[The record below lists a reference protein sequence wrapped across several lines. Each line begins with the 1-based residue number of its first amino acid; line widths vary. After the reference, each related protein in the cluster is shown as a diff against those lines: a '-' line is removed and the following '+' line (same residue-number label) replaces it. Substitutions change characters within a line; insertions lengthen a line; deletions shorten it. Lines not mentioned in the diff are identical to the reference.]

1 MHYPIVNQ
9 LSRLAAHVRPLYRL
23 AWVGLLLGVMTL
35 SGCATGSHFDRWA
48 GHDASAIRVR
58 PGDTLYSI
66 AVANDLDWRDVARWN
81 GIHNPRDLRAGQ
93 ILRLTP
99 PGQTARAATR
109 VTTRAVPRKPPAAK
123 PASRSASTQSNTTV
137 SAQGVIWKWPVN
149 GRVLSHFIDQSNQ
162 QKGLILGGAI
172 GEPVRASAAGEV
184 VYAGNGL
191 PGYGNLLIIKHNSTW
206 LSAYGYNRSLLVKEG
221 QTVRA
226 GQVVATM
233 GRRDGRAKDK
243 TGSLLFQIRRDGK
256 PVDPMAYLPSR

>member
-1 MHYPIVNQ
+1 M
-9 LSRLAAHVRPLYRL
+9 

-81 GIHNPRDLRAGQ
+81 GIRNPRDLRAGQ

-99 PGQTARAATR
+99 PGQTGRAAAN
-109 VTTRAVPRKPPAAK
+109 TTTQAVPRQPSAEKPTYQSAFT
-123 PASRSASTQSNTTV
+123 RSDTLTSS
-137 SAQGVIWKWPVN
+137 QGVVWQWPVN
-149 GRVLSHFIDQSNQ
+149 GRVLSRFIDESKQ
-162 QKGLILGGAI
+162 QKGLILAGQI

-191 PGYGNLLIIKHNSTW
+191 PGYGNLLIIKHDSTW

-221 QTVRA
+221 QSVRA

>member
-1 MHYPIVNQ
+1 MC
-9 LSRLAAHVRPLYRL
+9 RM

-81 GIHNPRDLRAGQ
+81 GIRNPRDLRAGQ

-99 PGQTARAATR
+99 PGQTARAAANTPP
-109 VTTRAVPRKPPAAK
+109 RAVPHQPSATKPT
-123 PASRSASTQSNTTV
+123 SRSASPRSNASV
-137 SAQGVIWKWPVN
+137 SSQGVAWQWPVN
-149 GRVLSHFIDQSNQ
+149 GRVLSRFIDQSKQ
-162 QKGLILGGAI
+162 QKGLILAGQI

-221 QTVRA
+221 QSVRA

>member
-1 MHYPIVNQ
+1 M
-9 LSRLAAHVRPLYRL
+9 

-48 GHDASAIRVR
+48 GHDASVTRVR
-58 PGDTLYSI
+58 SGDTLYSI

-81 GIHNPRDLRAGQ
+81 GIRNPRDLRAGQ
-93 ILRLTP
+93 MLRLTP
-99 PGQTARAATR
+99 PGKITRTSRSSTTRSAHHESQAKTPSPRPAATR
-109 VTTRAVPRKPPAAK
+109 SSAAASAGRVTW
-123 PASRSASTQSNTTV
+123 Q
-137 SAQGVIWKWPVN
+137 WPVK

-162 QKGLILGGAI
+162 QKGLIVGGAI
-172 GEPVRASAAGEV
+172 GEPVHASASGEV

-221 QTVRA
+221 QSVRA

-256 PVDPMAYLPSR
+256 PVDPMAYLPRR

>member
-1 MHYPIVNQ
+1 VHYPIVNQ

>member
-1 MHYPIVNQ
+1 MNQ
-9 LSRLAAHVRPLYRL
+9 LSRLAAHVRPLYRV

-48 GHDASAIRVR
+48 VHDASAIRVR

-81 GIHNPRDLRAGQ
+81 GIRNPRDLRAGQ

-109 VTTRAVPRKPPAAK
+109 VTTRTVPRQPPSAK

>member
-1 MHYPIVNQ
+1 M
-9 LSRLAAHVRPLYRL
+9 

-48 GHDASAIRVR
+48 GPESSAIRVR

-81 GIHNPRDLRAGQ
+81 GIRNPRDLRAGQ

-99 PGQTARAATR
+99 PGQTARAAANTPP
-109 VTTRAVPRKPPAAK
+109 RAVPHQPSSAK
-123 PASRSASTQSNTTV
+123 PTSQSASTRSNASV
-137 SAQGVIWKWPVN
+137 SSQGVAWQWPVN
-149 GRVLSHFIDQSNQ
+149 GRVLSRFIDQSKQ
-162 QKGLILGGAI
+162 QKGLILAGQI

-221 QTVRA
+221 QSVRA

>member
-109 VTTRAVPRKPPAAK
+109 VTTRTVPRKPPAAK
-123 PASRSASTQSNTTV
+123 PASRAASTQSNTTV

-172 GEPVRASAAGEV
+172 DEPVRASAAGEV

>member
-1 MHYPIVNQ
+1 M
-9 LSRLAAHVRPLYRL
+9 
-23 AWVGLLLGVMTL
+23 AWVALLLGVMTL
-35 SGCATGSHFDRWA
+35 PGCATGSHFDRWA
-48 GHDASAIRVR
+48 GRDAPVTRVR
-58 PGDTLYSI
+58 SGDTLYSI

-81 GIHNPRDLRAGQ
+81 GIRDPRDLRAGQ
-93 ILRLTP
+93 MLRLTP
-99 PGQTARAATR
+99 PGRTTHVTTAAT
-109 VTTRAVPRKPPAAK
+109 TRTVPHQPSMAK
-123 PASRSASTQSNTTV
+123 PASRSASVRSSTSD
-137 SAQGVIWKWPVN
+137 SAQGVTWKWPVN

-162 QKGLILGGAI
+162 QKGLILAGAI
-172 GEPVRASAAGEV
+172 GEPVRASADGEV

-221 QTVRA
+221 QSVRA

-233 GRRDGRAKDK
+233 GRRDERAKDK

>member
-1 MHYPIVNQ
+1 MNQ

-109 VTTRAVPRKPPAAK
+109 VTTRAVPRQPPAAK

>member
-1 MHYPIVNQ
+1 MGP
-9 LSRLAAHVRPLYRL
+9 VRM
-23 AWVGLLLGVMTL
+23 AWVGLLLGVITL

-48 GHDASAIRVR
+48 GQEASAIGVR

-81 GIHNPRDLRAGQ
+81 GIRNPRDLRAGQ

-99 PGQTARAATR
+99 PGQTARAAAN
-109 VTTRAVPRKPPAAK
+109 TTTQAVPHQPSATKPT
-123 PASRSASTQSNTTV
+123 SQSASTRSNASV
-137 SAQGVIWKWPVN
+137 SSQGVAWQWPVN
-149 GRVLSHFIDQSNQ
+149 GRVLSRFIDQSKQ
-162 QKGLILGGAI
+162 QKGLILAGQI

-191 PGYGNLLIIKHNSTW
+191 PGYGNLLIIKHDSTW

-221 QTVRA
+221 QSVQI